1 MDVRVAIV
9 CNKMDVRVVIYQV
22 NYFNFFVGKKHK
34 EKARSTRKTQG
45 TLLLNTFSLER
56 SSFSFNDI
64 FHFKKI

>member
-1 MDVRVAIV
+1 MVCNNRDIRVAKGGKGHLPSKI
-9 CNKMDVRVVIYQV
+9 
-22 NYFNFFVGKKHK
+22 FNFFVGKKHR

-56 SSFSFNDI
+56 PSFSFNDI